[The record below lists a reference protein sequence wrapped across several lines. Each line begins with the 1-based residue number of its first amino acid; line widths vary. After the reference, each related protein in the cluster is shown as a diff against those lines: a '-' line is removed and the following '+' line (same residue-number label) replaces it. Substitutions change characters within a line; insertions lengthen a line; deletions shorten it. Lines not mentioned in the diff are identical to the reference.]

1 MRKGR
6 DLRKDFS
13 DLRWLTAR
21 HIKLFFKDKQTFF
34 MSLITPL
41 ILVAL
46 FVLFLRSVYLSTLAA
61 SLPRGFELPDRLA
74 DGFVAG
80 WLISSVLG
88 ACSVTLAF
96 CSQTIMVSDKVNGR
110 IQDFRIAPVKPAV
123 LSVSYFAATCF
134 STLLVCLVCLLLG
147 FVYIAACGWYMTFS
161 DVAGI
166 VGNLLLST
174 AFGALLAVIVEHFLR
189 TMGAANAAAT
199 LVSSLYGFVCGAYM
213 PVSQFAA
220 GIRNAVAFVPGT
232 YGTVLFRRF
241 FLRGALAEM
250 ETILPAEAV
259 AGICDAFDFQF
270 YFFGNPVS
278 VSACFAVLG
287 ITVAVLAAA
296 YVALVALG
304 TRKGGKKTR
313 KK

>member
-1 MRKGR
+1 MRKELT
-6 DLRKDFS
+6 DLRC
-13 DLRWLTAR
+13 LTAR

-41 ILVAL
+41 ILVVL
-46 FVLFLRSVYLSTLAA
+46 FALFLRSVYVMTLTS
-61 SLPRGFELPDRLA
+61 SLPAGVVLPERLVN
-74 DGFVAG
+74 GFVAS

-88 ACSVTLAF
+88 TSSVTLAF
-96 CSQTIMVSDKVNGR
+96 CSQTVMVSDKVNR
-110 IQDFRIAPVKPAV
+110 RLEDFRVSPVRPTV
-123 LSVSYFAATCF
+123 LSVSYFLATMF
-134 STLLVCLVCLLLG
+134 STLLVCLVCLALG
-147 FVYIAACGWYMTFS
+147 FVYIAFCGWYIS
-161 DVAGI
+161 PADVSAI
-166 VGNLLLST
+166 LLDLILCA
-174 AFGALLAVIVEHFLR
+174 AFGSLLAVIVESFLKS
-189 TMGAANAAAT
+189 MGAAGAAAT

-213 PVSQFAA
+213 PISQFAA
-220 GIRNAVAFVPGT
+220 PIRNFVAFIPGT

-241 FLRGALAEM
+241 FMGGALAEM
-250 ETILPAEAV
+250 EKYIPAEALSSV
-259 AGICDAFDFQF
+259 RDAFDYQF

-304 TRKGGKKTR
+304 NRKGGKKTR